1 MGIIR
6 HWKKQYL
13 LDNIIMYIESAFNL
27 LSELREET
35 AMSAEGVNEDFVKEL
50 LESKEQYKKSMDKWR
65 NITCLPISTGVP
77 VSLTALGTFA
87 TLEKDPFSIASIAGS
102 LIIGAICSFADFNK
116 TKKKKHNLICHKFDT
131 LPRVKGSYECFSST
145 T

>member
-35 AMSAEGVNEDFVKEL
+35 EALPTMGALYGFTDV
-50 LESKEQYKKSMDKWR
+50 SKPSECWW
-65 NITCLPISTGVP
+65 G
-77 VSLTALGTFA
+77 
-87 TLEKDPFSIASIAGS
+87 
-102 LIIGAICSFADFNK
+102 
-116 TKKKKHNLICHKFDT
+116 KKKKTQQKHHEL
-131 LPRVKGSYECFSST
+131 V
-145 T
+145 